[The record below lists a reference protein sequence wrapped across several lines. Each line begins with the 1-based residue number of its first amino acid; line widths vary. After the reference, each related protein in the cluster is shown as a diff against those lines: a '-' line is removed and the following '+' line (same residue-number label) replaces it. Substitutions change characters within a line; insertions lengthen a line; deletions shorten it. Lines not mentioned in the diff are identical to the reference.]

1 MKAVL
6 PQLDTL
12 DVNEA
17 VGQLR
22 EAAAAKKCAP
32 CGCLHGAL
40 RAIEQSFPAGERPS
54 DLDEAVR
61 SAREHTTQQK
71 YECLGCQVCF
81 PANALNAL
89 QVEGDTCPTEPED
102 ERAGWP
108 PLPGDYKVVRY
119 GAPVAVCA
127 LNSPELMKTLTE
139 TKPDGLSI
147 VGTMHTENLGIERV
161 IRNTLANPNLRFLV
175 ICGTDTQQAVGH
187 LPGQS
192 LESLFQNGLDERG
205 RIVGAKGKR
214 PVLKNVTREEVQAFL
229 AQVEPVSMIGEENP
243 ATVTEQIIACATR
256 DPGTYPSQA
265 GTVSVERIRARPPQ
279 RLTLDK
285 AGYFVVY
292 PNARRQELMVEHYS
306 NQGALDCVLEGSS
319 PASLYSEAIER
330 KLLTRLDHA
339 AYLGRELARAE
350 QSLKTGEPFVQDKA
364 PGDEEAMETTHT
376 SCGCGSGSCNGST
389 ND

>member
-6 PQLDTL
+6 PELDSL

-40 RAIEQSFPAGERPS
+40 RAMEQSFPAGERPS
-54 DLDEAVR
+54 DLDEAMR
-61 SAREHTTQQK
+61 SAGEHTTDLK

-89 QVEGDTCPTEPED
+89 HVEGDSCPTEPEE

-119 GAPVAVCA
+119 GAPVAVCV

-139 TKPDGLSI
+139 TKPDGLAI
-147 VGTMHTENLGIERV
+147 VGTMHTENLGIERA
-161 IRNTLANPNLRFLV
+161 IKNTLANPNLRFLV
-175 ICGTDTQQAVGH
+175 ICGTDTQQTVGH

-192 LESLFQNGLDERG
+192 LHSLFQNGLDERG

-214 PVLKNVTREEVQAFL
+214 PVLKNVTGEEVQAFL
-229 AQVEPVSMIGEENP
+229 AQVELVSMIGEENP
-243 ATVTEQIIACATR
+243 AAIVARIGVCARR
-256 DPGTYPSQA
+256 DPGTYPWPA

-292 PNARRQELMVEHYS
+292 PDARSQELMVEHYS
-306 NQGALDCVLEGSS
+306 NQDVLDCVLEGNS

-350 QSLKTGEPFVQDKA
+350 QALKTGEPFVQDKA
-364 PGDEEAMETTHT
+364 PGDEEGIETTHT
-376 SCGCGSGSCNGST
+376 SCGCGSGSCNGSM